1 MIKMFEKF
9 QYFSSGQ
16 GILLPS
22 AKTMAY
28 TWGRFMGRER
38 IKKKVTHWIRSVVVE
53 HRGFLLCEIILC

>member
-28 TWGRFMGRER
+28 TWGKIHGEREN
-38 IKKKVTHWIRSVVVE
+38 KKKGYPLDTIS
-53 HRGFLLCEIILC
+53 GG

>member
-22 AKTMAY
+22 AKTMTY

-38 IKKKVTHWIRSVVVE
+38 IKKKGKPLDTIS
-53 HRGFLLCEIILC
+53 GG